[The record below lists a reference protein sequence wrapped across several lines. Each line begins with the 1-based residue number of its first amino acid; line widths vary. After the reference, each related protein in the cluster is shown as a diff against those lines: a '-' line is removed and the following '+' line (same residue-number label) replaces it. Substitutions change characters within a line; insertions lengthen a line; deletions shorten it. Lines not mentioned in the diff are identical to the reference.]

1 MPEGAALY
9 PLAFGA
15 GALSFLSPCVLPL
28 VPGYISYMSGLGG
41 AEATEPA
48 VDGAAS
54 SRRAGFMALLFVAGF
69 TTVFVPLGVTAS
81 LLGSF
86 LDQNRVLFT
95 RVGGA
100 FIILMGLIFLG
111 VIKVPLFYREARFH
125 PSPNAGA
132 GGSFVLGLAFAFGWS
147 PCIGPILGASL
158 TLAAG
163 QDPSRGALLL
173 LFYSLGLGLP
183 FIAAGVGIA
192 RLTSVVAALR
202 RHARALMTASG
213 VLLIIMGV
221 LFMTDSLFRMSIWI
235 QRTFDR
241 LGLDFLARI

>member
-28 VPGYISYMSGLGG
+28 VPGYVSYMSGLGG
-41 AEATEPA
+41 TETEARSP
-48 VDGAAS
+48 
-54 SRRAGFMALLFVAGF
+54 RRAGLMALLFVAGF

-95 RVGGA
+95 RIGGA
-100 FIILMGLIFLG
+100 FIILMGLVFLG
-111 VIKVPLFYREARFH
+111 VIKIPLLYREARFH
-125 PSPNAGA
+125 PTPNAGSL
-132 GGSFVLGLAFAFGWS
+132 GSFVLGLAFAFGWS

-173 LFYSLGLGLP
+173 LFYSLGLGVP
-183 FIAAGVGIA
+183 FVLAGLGIA
-192 RLTSVVAALR
+192 RLTGVVAALR
-202 RHARALMTASG
+202 RHTRVLMTTSG
-213 VLLIIMGV
+213 VLLIVMGL

-235 QRTFDR
+235 QRGFDR